1 MTILDKIIAQKR
13 KEVRNGKQQLTAA
26 TLENSPLFNR
36 SIFSM
41 RKALEEAKMPGIIAE
56 FKRKSPSKG
65 LINGH
70 AVVED
75 VTRAYMAA
83 GATGLSVL
91 TDVDFFGGS
100 NENLLRARQAN
111 NSPILRKEFI
121 VDEYQLLEAR
131 ALGADAIL
139 LIAECLDKKQVL
151 QLAKFAKDLG
161 LEVLMEIHSGD
172 QLEKLNPYLDMVG
185 VNNRNLKDFSVSI
198 NTSLELFDKI
208 PDDFVKISESGLD
221 NARAIATLRDTGFH
235 GFLIGEYFMKQE
247 DPGLACKTLIEDVS
261 ISLSRFK
268 KK

>member
-1 MTILDKIIAQKR
+1 MTILDKIIVQKR
-13 KEVRNGKQQLTAA
+13 KEVENGKQNLPVA
-26 TLENSPLFNR
+26 TLVNSPLFHR

-41 RKALEEAKMPGIIAE
+41 KKGLEEAPGAGIIAE

-75 VTRAYMAA
+75 VTTAYIAA
-83 GATGLSVL
+83 GAIGLSVL
-91 TDVDFFGGS
+91 TDVEFFGGS

-139 LIAECLDKKQVL
+139 LIAECLDKKQVF
-151 QLAKFAKDLG
+151 QLAKFAKELG
-161 LEVLMEIHSGD
+161 LEVLMEIHSED

-198 NTSLELFDKI
+198 DTSLDLFDKI

-221 NARAIATLRDTGFH
+221 NARAIATLSDAGFR

-268 KK
+268 KN